1 MVPDGAG
8 SGRDSSAL
16 RRELE
21 TLRCEHARTAAR
33 LAATLDQNIKLRRE
47 LAAMRASI
55 AWRITAPLR
64 YARLAILRAQTW
76 LKSSLR
82 ALRPRALAQLALSL
96 YRRAPLPVRVRL
108 ALHKILFRFAPRI
121 YGRLRTAAGTAKPGE
136 DIAPPIGERAGADD
150 IVGEPRFRTGFR
162 RLVAALAAHSAQ
174 HGPFT
179 HVIALPFFSVG
190 GAQLVATN
198 FAATIASNG
207 GGCLLL
213 ATDKTLDGGQ
223 IEKSGGRTLAID
235 LSDYFDPAD
244 AVAREHLLFAVLRL
258 LRPKVFHVINAEAG
272 WRLIINQGARVRQF
286 TRLYG
291 SIFAFQFDPFSG
303 KKVGYA
309 ASFLAD
315 AMPFLD
321 GLTSDNKRFIDDAI
335 AEFGL
340 DGDRAKFHL
349 VYNTAETVSA
359 DTLAKGARFASALPR
374 QVRAAPRLS
383 VLWAGRL
390 DAEKRPDLL
399 LAVANACPDMDFHVY
414 GARVV
419 DQSVSTQFQARSNLN
434 LHGPYSSA
442 LEVMARREHHL
453 MMFTSRWE
461 GLANVLIEFGAL
473 GLPIVAATVGGVGE
487 LIKADTGYPVPERP
501 TPEHYVRA
509 LHAVRDDPET
519 AAARSRNLLKR
530 IAQQHSKH
538 SFARAVAAIDGY
550 LA

>member
-1 MVPDGAG
+1 MAPDGIEP
-8 SGRDSSAL
+8 GRDRSAL

-21 TLRCEHARTAAR
+21 TLRRDHARTAAK

-47 LAAMRASI
+47 LAAIRASI

-64 YARLAILRAQTW
+64 YARLVLHRAVAWLR
-76 LKSSLR
+76 KSKRTLH
-82 ALRPRALAQLALSL
+82 PRALVQVALSL
-96 YRRAPLPVRVRL
+96 YRRAPLPVRLRL
-108 ALHKILFRFAPRI
+108 ALHKILFRFAPSI
-121 YGRLRTAAGTAKPGE
+121 YGRLRTAAGTITPGE
-136 DIAPPIGERAGADD
+136 EIAPPMGESVGVGD

-162 RLVAALAAHSAQ
+162 RLVAVLAAHSAQ

-190 GAQLVATN
+190 GAQLVAAN
-198 FAATIASNG
+198 FAATIASDG

-213 ATDKTLDGGQ
+213 ATDRTLDGVQ
-223 IEKSGGRTLAID
+223 NQSLGRNLAID
-235 LSDYFDPAD
+235 FSDYFEPAD

-258 LRPKVFHVINAEAG
+258 LRPIVFHVINAEAG
-272 WRLIINQGARVRQF
+272 WRLIINQGPRVRHF
-286 TRLYG
+286 TRPYG
-291 SIFAFQFDPFSG
+291 SMFAFQFDPVSG

-315 AMPFLD
+315 AIPLLD

-335 AEFGL
+335 AEYGL
-340 DGDRAKFHL
+340 DHDRAKFHL
-349 VYNTAETVSA
+349 VYNTVETVSA
-359 DTLAKGARFASALPR
+359 DTLAKGASFASALPAR
-374 QVRAAPRLS
+374 VRAAPRLS

-419 DQSVSTQFQARSNLN
+419 DQSISTQFQARSNLH

-442 LEVMARREHHL
+442 LEVMAQREHHV

-461 GLANVLIEFGAL
+461 GLANVLIEFGAQ

-487 LIKADTGYPVPERP
+487 LITADTGYPVPERP
-501 TPEHYVRA
+501 TPEQYVQA
-509 LHAVRDDPET
+509 LRAVRDNPSA
-519 AAARSRNLLKR
+519 AAARSSKLLTR
-530 IAQQHSKH
+530 IAQRHSKD

-550 LA
+550 LS

>member
-1 MVPDGAG
+1 MAPDG
-8 SGRDSSAL
+8 SEPRRESSAL

-21 TLRCEHARTAAR
+21 TLRRDHARTAAR

-64 YARLAILRAQTW
+64 YARLMLRRAVAW
-76 LKSSLR
+76 LRSSKR
-82 ALRPRALAQLALSL
+82 ALHPRALAQTAISL
-96 YRRAPLPVRVRL
+96 YRQAPLPVRVRL
-108 ALHKILFRFAPRI
+108 ALHKILFRFAPSI
-121 YGRLRTAAGTAKPGE
+121 YGRLRVAAGTVTPGE
-136 DIAPPIGERAGADD
+136 EIAPPMGESAGVGD

-162 RLVAALAAHSAQ
+162 RLVSVLSAHSAQ

-198 FAATIASNG
+198 FANTIASDG

-213 ATDKTLDGGQ
+213 ATDRTLDGVQSETAGD
-223 IEKSGGRTLAID
+223 RNLAID

-244 AVAREHLLFAVLRL
+244 AIARQHLLFAVLRL
-258 LRPKVFHVINAEAG
+258 VRPKVFHVINAEAG
-272 WRLIINQGARVRQF
+272 WRLIINQGARVRHF
-286 TRLYG
+286 TRPYG
-291 SIFAFQFDPFSG
+291 SIFAFQFDPVSG

-309 ASFLAD
+309 ASFLVGAI
-315 AMPFLD
+315 PFLD

-335 AEFGL
+335 VEYDL
-340 DGDRAKFHL
+340 EHDEAKFHL
-349 VYNTAETVSA
+349 VYNTVETVSA
-359 DTLAKGARFASALPR
+359 ETLAKGAGFAAALPAR
-374 QVRAAPRLS
+374 VRVAPRLS

-399 LAVANACPDMDFHVY
+399 FAVATACPDMDFHVY

-419 DQSVSTQFQARSNLN
+419 DESVSTQFQARSNLHF
-434 LHGPYSSA
+434 HGPYSSA
-442 LEVMARREHHL
+442 LEVMARREHHV

-461 GLANVLIEFGAL
+461 GLANVLIEFGAQ

-487 LIKADTGYPVPERP
+487 LISSDTGYPVPERP
-501 TPEHYVRA
+501 TPEHYIQALRA
-509 LHAVRDDPET
+509 MRDNPSS
-519 AAARSRNLLKR
+519 AAGRSAKLLKR
-530 IAQQHSKH
+530 IEKRHSKEA
-538 SFARAVAAIDGY
+538 FARGVAAIDGY
-550 LA
+550 LS

>member
-1 MVPDGAG
+1 MVPDGTET
-8 SGRDSSAL
+8 GRDRAAL

-21 TLRCEHARTAAR
+21 TLRSDNERTAAR

-55 AWRITAPLR
+55 SWRITGPLR
-64 YARLAILRAQTW
+64 YARLARRHAQVW

-82 ALRPRALAQLALSL
+82 DLRPRALAQVVLAL
-96 YRRAPLPVRVRL
+96 YRRVPLPLRVRL
-108 ALHKILFRFAPRI
+108 ALHEMLFRFAPSI
-121 YGRLRTAAGTAKPGE
+121 YGRLRTAAGTAPPGE
-136 DIAPPIGERAGADD
+136 EIAPPMGERAGADD

-174 HGPFT
+174 HRPFT
-179 HVIALPFFSVG
+179 HVIALPFYSVG

-207 GGCLLL
+207 GSCLLL
-213 ATDKTLDGGQ
+213 ATDRTLDGGQ
-223 IEKSGGRTLAID
+223 SESSGGHNLAID
-235 LSDYFDPAD
+235 LSDYFNPAD

-272 WRLIINQGARVRQF
+272 WRLIINQGARLRHF
-286 TRLYG
+286 TRVYG
-291 SIFAFQFDPFSG
+291 SMFAFQFDPVSG
-303 KKVGYA
+303 KKIGYA

-315 AMPFLD
+315 AIPLLD
-321 GLTSDNKRFIDDAI
+321 GLTSDNKRFINDAI

-340 DGDRAKFHL
+340 DHDRAKFHL
-349 VYNTAETVSA
+349 VYNAVETVSA
-359 DTLAKGARFASALPR
+359 DTTRGESFASTLPTR
-374 QVRAAPRLS
+374 VRAASRLS

-419 DQSVSTQFQARSNLN
+419 DQSVSTQFQARSNLH
-434 LHGPYSSA
+434 LHGLYSSA
-442 LEVMARREHHL
+442 LEVMARREHHV

-487 LIKADTGYPVPERP
+487 LIEADTGYPVPERP
-501 TPEHYVRA
+501 TPEDYVRA
-509 LHAVRDDPET
+509 LHAVRDHPET
-519 AAARSRNLLKR
+519 AAARSRNLLRR
-530 IAQQHSKH
+530 IAQQHSKE